1 MRLLPRHENHSCPY
15 QGSVNPTES
24 QCVYEGKETKYSC
37 AEDKSQ
43 ELSLKLR
50 SFIILKKAQI
60 SHCHP
65 GTKPDDFQKINK
77 HALQAANSSGKHNP
91 AEGS

>member
-1 MRLLPRHENHSCPY
+1 MRLLPRHENFSCPY
-15 QGSVNPTES
+15 QGSVNPTDP

-50 SFIILKKAQI
+50 FFIILKMHRLATIIPELSLTTFRK
-60 SHCHP
+60 
-65 GTKPDDFQKINK
+65 
-77 HALQAANSSGKHNP
+77 
-91 AEGS
+91 